1 MSAVGKQ
8 KQYPELILT
17 VIYAQERGTPQ
28 DLEKIDWKLITDVPV
43 SSRTEAVQK
52 LDWYALRWKIE
63 IFHKILKSGCSG
75 A

>member
-28 DLEKIDWKLITDVPV
+28 DREKIDWKLITDLPV